1 MNIDPKKTFLAIST
15 LALPIIALLVFV
27 LASPQSAYAHA
38 NCTYAG
44 QEYSE
49 GAQSQ
54 NGCSAGYSQVC
65 QSDGTW
71 DSCQR
76 N

>member
-1 MNIDPKKTFLAIST
+1 MNIHPKKKFLAIST
-15 LALPIIALLVFV
+15 LALPVIALLVFV
-27 LASPQSAYAHA
+27 FVSPRSAYAHA
-38 NCTYAG
+38 ICTYSG

-54 NGCSAGYSQVC
+54 NGCQAGYSQVC